1 MVVKIVGIETQDF
14 TFDDGKTYKGKK
26 LHVVNVDE
34 HKENLVGSP
43 VSVIKIPATNEYYTV
58 PIDVDKLYTVFYDQ
72 KGKVAFL
79 QAVNK

>member
-1 MVVKIVGIETQDF
+1 MTVKIVGIETQDF
-14 TFDDGKTYKGKK
+14 TFDDGKIYKGKK

-43 VSVIKIPATNEYYTV
+43 VSVIKIPATNEYYSV
-58 PIDVDKLYTVFYDQ
+58 PIDVDKLYTVFFDQ